1 MNSEDKMVHQAS
13 SLSRTERAAVES
25 LLGRPLTEHE
35 SISVQAFSP
44 PQLSDEERQAAIAKL
59 RALFAEA
66 NQNLAAAA
74 DEDTE
79 EVFEEAMRTSRP
91 NFRQVR

>member
-1 MNSEDKMVHQAS
+1 MVRQVA

-35 SISVQAFSP
+35 SLSVQAFSP

-59 RALFAEA
+59 QVLFAEA
-66 NQNLAAAA
+66 NENLAAAA
-74 DEDTE
+74 DEDAKEDTE
-79 EVFEEAMRTSRP
+79 AVFEEAMRSSRP

>member
-1 MNSEDKMVHQAS
+1 MEGKMVHQAS
-13 SLSRTERAAVES
+13 SLSRAERAAVEL

-44 PQLSDEERQAAIAKL
+44 PQFSDEERQAAIAKL
-59 RALFAEA
+59 QALFAEA
-66 NQNLAAAA
+66 NQNLADAAN
-74 DEDTE
+74 EDAE
-79 EVFEEAMRTSRP
+79 DAFEEAMRSSRL